1 LFVLGIDHSVAVRT
15 FDLLRCTDTWLTLSM
30 DDRTLSA
37 LTSLLNNYV
46 LLRICLSESGYNF
59 LF

>member
-1 LFVLGIDHSVAVRT
+1 LLQELLIVVVVLIHVTPQLFMAG
-15 FDLLRCTDTWLTLSM
+15 
-30 DDRTLSA
+30 TLSA
-37 LTSLLNNYV
+37 LTSLMNNFV